1 MSTPDTLKRML
12 KDLSSHHRSKVE
24 LLPQYIQMRLDKS
37 VQSYYED
44 LLRTSA
50 ALERKDAQRV
60 LREMVR
66 GGSHV

>member
-1 MSTPDTLKRML
+1 MSTPDRLKEML
-12 KDLSSHHRSKVE
+12 KDLSQHRRSRPA

-44 LLRTSA
+44 LLKTSA